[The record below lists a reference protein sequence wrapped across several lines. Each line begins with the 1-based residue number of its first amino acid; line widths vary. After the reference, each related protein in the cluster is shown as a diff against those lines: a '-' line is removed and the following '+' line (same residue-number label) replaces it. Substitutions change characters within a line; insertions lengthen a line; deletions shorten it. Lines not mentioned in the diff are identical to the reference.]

1 MCWGDGMGRGQGGS
15 TDGMGG
21 QLAAFSCAYS
31 EGLSNCV
38 RELVSF
44 FLYFMI

>member
-38 RELVSF
+38 SGS
-44 FLYFMI
+44 M